1 MSADVPRLPATI
13 TVEQRVMLVLLL
25 FVPATFLAEAL
36 GAGQAIR
43 FFLSVAAVIPLA
55 AFIGEA
61 TDALAARLGGKVGG
75 LLNATFGNAPD
86 LLIGVFGLQ
95 RGLVPLV
102 KATLIGAL
110 ISNSALVMGL
120 CCVVAGLAHGRPR
133 FDRREAGHHSVL
145 MMLTVAAFLFPS
157 ATAAVLCGGACTQ
170 AANET
175 PLIEASVGVSVVLLL
190 AYVAYVVYGIF
201 GLERLR
207 GAVTEG
213 RETRAMRSKPE
224 THAWPA
230 WLAVGVL
237 VGATAVLVP
246 VIDVLTAGV
255 TAATDALGWSQV
267 FVGVVI
273 VANAGNVAEGYAAI
287 KFAIQ
292 KPGLPERSPSGDS
305 GIDLGLAIASA
316 SSIQIATFV
325 TPLIVLY
332 GLASHPMDLVF
343 TVVEMTI
350 LALLVLIFT
359 FIAQDGETN
368 WLEGVELLALYVMAA
383 IMFFVLPA
391 AAFGG

>member
-1 MSADVPRLPATI
+1 MSGAVPRIGAAI
-13 TVEQRVMLVLLL
+13 TAEQRVMLVLLL
-25 FVPATFLAEAL
+25 FVPATFAANIL
-36 GAGQAIR
+36 GAPQVVR
-43 FFLSVAAVIPLA
+43 FFLSVASVIPLA

-95 RGLVPLV
+95 RGLIPLV

-170 AANET
+170 AATEG
-175 PLIEASVGVSVVLLL
+175 PLIDASVGVSVVLLL
-190 AYVAYVVYGIF
+190 AYLAYVVYGIF

-207 GAVTEG
+207 GEVTEG
-213 RETRAMRSKPE
+213 RETRVMRTKPD

-237 VGATAVLVP
+237 VVATAVLVP
-246 VIDVLTAGV
+246 VIDMLTAGV

-287 KFAIQ
+287 KFALR
-292 KPGLPERSPSGDS
+292 KPGVPERSPSGDS

-332 GLASHPMDLVF
+332 GLVSHPMDLVF
-343 TVVEMTI
+343 TAVEMTI

-383 IMFFVLPA
+383 IMFFALPA

>member
-1 MSADVPRLPATI
+1 MPRLPATI

>member
-1 MSADVPRLPATI
+1 MSGDVPRLPATI
-13 TVEQRVMLVLLL
+13 TFEQRVMLVLLI

-36 GAGQAIR
+36 GAGQAAR

-95 RGLVPLV
+95 RGLIPLV

-110 ISNSALVMGL
+110 ISNSALVMGVCYL
-120 CCVVAGLAHGRPR
+120 VAGLAHGRPR

-157 ATAAVLCGGACTQ
+157 ATAAVLCGGVCTQ
-170 AANET
+170 AANEA
-175 PLIEASVGVSVVLLL
+175 PLLEASVGVSVVLLL
-190 AYVAYVVYGIF
+190 AYVAYVAYGIF

-207 GAVTEG
+207 GAATEG
-213 RETRAMRSKPE
+213 RETRVMRSKQE
-224 THAWPA
+224 THAWPT
-230 WLAVGVL
+230 WLAAGVL
-237 VGATAVLVP
+237 VAATAVLIP

-273 VANAGNVAEGYAAI
+273 VANAGNVAEAYAAI

-292 KPGLPERSPSGDS
+292 KPGVPERSPSGDS

-332 GLASHPMDLVF
+332 GLVSHPMDLVF
-343 TVVEMTI
+343 TAVEMTI

>member
-1 MSADVPRLPATI
+1 MAADVRRLLAAI
-13 TVEQRVMLVLLL
+13 TLEQRVMLLLLL
-25 FVPATFLAEAL
+25 FVPATFAAEAF
-36 GAGQAIR
+36 GAAQSLR

-75 LLNATFGNAPD
+75 LLNATFGNMPD

-102 KATLIGAL
+102 KATLVGAL

-120 CCVVAGLAHGRPR
+120 CYLVAGLMHGRPR

-157 ATAAVLCGGACTQ
+157 ATASVLCGGPCTQ
-170 AANET
+170 AATEM

-190 AYVAYVVYGIF
+190 AYVAYVAYGIF

-213 RETRAMRSKPE
+213 RETRVMRSKSD
-224 THAWPA
+224 THAWPT
-230 WLAVGVL
+230 WLAVGAL
-237 VGATAVLVP
+237 IAATAALIP

-255 TAATDALGWSQV
+255 TAATDVLGWSQV

-273 VANAGNVAEGYAAI
+273 VANAGNVAEGYAAV

-292 KPGLPERSPSGDS
+292 KPGVPERSPSGDS
-305 GIDLGLAIASA
+305 GLDLGLAIASA

-325 TPLIVLY
+325 TPLIVFY
-332 GLASHPMDLVF
+332 GLLVHPMDLVF

-359 FIAQDGETN
+359 FIAQDGEAN

-383 IMFFVLPA
+383 IMFFALPA